1 MSPAWLRRRG
11 VRMLLATLSAG
22 CMVAMTLAT
31 GQDAQS
37 MPSWVSRRDVDV
49 TASANSGPAAEHPVD
64 TAFRVTRVAYRRIKG
79 DATAQASALCEGC
92 TADARALHI
101 VFLDWGS
108 GGIVN
113 NVAAAWSRCSGCR
126 SSALSVQVVVVRGR
140 LGIEAHNRALAV
152 NADCEGCVAASAAFQ
167 IVVVGDERP
176 QLSRADRRELRR
188 WTVEQ
193 SAALRQGAGLDGVAA
208 RSARSIGSGAHQLSE
223 LSRLVNGALGTTT
236 LRRNVQLRLP

>member
-11 VRMLLATLSAG
+11 VRTRLVMLSAG
-22 CMVAMTLAT
+22 CMIAMTFAA
-31 GQDAQS
+31 GPSAQS

-64 TAFRVTRVAYRRIKG
+64 TAFRVTRVAYRRIKA

-92 TADARALHI
+92 TADASALHI

-108 GGIVN
+108 GGVVN
-113 NVAAAWSRCSGCR
+113 NVATAWSRCSGCR

-140 LGIEAHNRALAV
+140 PGIEAHNRALAV
-152 NADCEGCVAASAAFQ
+152 NADCRGCAAVSAAFQ
-167 IVVVGDERP
+167 LVVAGDEWP

-188 WTVEQ
+188 WTMEQ
-193 SAALRQGAGLDGVAA
+193 SAALRRGAGPDGVAA
-208 RSARSIGSGAHQLSE
+208 RSARPVASGAQRLSE
-223 LSRLVNGALGTTT
+223 LTRLVNGALGTTT
-236 LRRNVQLRLP
+236 LRKNVQLRLP